1 MVDPT
6 ASALGQSPAGTGVA
20 VVEEKPAGDN
30 GAAGATDTGWYEALP
45 AGLKAEKSLE
55 AFKDKPISA
64 VVESYVNA
72 QKLVGGS
79 LRIPT
84 EKDTPEER
92 AAKVAKIHEANGRP
106 ASVDKYVVKPPAA
119 AEMGI
124 SWDDKIQGRI
134 LAFAHKHGLNNEQAQ
149 DAINL
154 AADLYK
160 GEQPDYAADFEAC
173 MKELENGS
181 EGNPGWG
188 STTKRFLSVANR
200 TVSTMF
206 PPEVM
211 DQINRSGLGN
221 SPSFLRGMYRIGKE
235 LMEDGVIFPEV
246 EGAAPGNERTAAQAE
261 LDKLIGD
268 PKSAYFDT
276 KLPDHDAAVQ
286 KALDLRRFLAA

>member
-1 MVDPT
+1 MDDPNT
-6 ASALGQSPAGTGVA
+6 ALGQSPAGTGTAA
-20 VVEEKPAGDN
+20 VVEKPAGDN

-45 AGLKAEKSLE
+45 DGLRAEKSLE
-55 AFKDKPISA
+55 AFKGKPISA

-79 LRIPT
+79 LRVPT

-92 AAKVAKIHEANGRP
+92 AAKITKIHEANGRP
-106 ASVDKYVVKPPAA
+106 VSVDKYTVKPPAA

-124 SWDDKIQGRI
+124 PWSDKLQKPI
-134 LAFAHKHGLNNEQAQ
+134 LEFAHKHGLNNEQAQ

-154 AADLYK
+154 VADLYK
-160 GEQPDYAADFEAC
+160 GELPDYAADFEAC

-188 STTKRFLSVANR
+188 STTKRFLSVTNR

-206 PPEVM
+206 PAEVM

-221 SPSFLRGMYRIGKE
+221 SPAFLRGMYRIGKE

-246 EGAAPGNERTAAQAE
+246 AGAAPGSERTSAQAE

-268 PKSAYFDT
+268 PKSAYFDS
-276 KLPDHDAAVQ
+276 KLPDHDAAVE
-286 KALDLRRFLAA
+286 KALRLRQFLAA